1 MFPCR
6 GLAGSPCPVGVGC
19 GRRGRLMRT
28 LREIQPGQTVGRYE
42 FLLPIAQGGMAAVWA
57 ARLMGSRGFS
67 KLVAVKTMLPSF
79 SDEPQFEQMFLDEAR
94 IASRIRHPHVVEIYD
109 LGEQDD
115 ILYLVMEWVDGHPLS
130 ALRAAAAK
138 GGGIPLPIGVK
149 IVADACAGL
158 HAAHELRDEL
168 GEPLG
173 LVHRDMSPQNLLI
186 GYGGD
191 VKIGDFGVAKAAGR
205 TSENTAAG
213 HVKGKPPYMSP
224 EQALGLRVDRRTD
237 IFALGIVL
245 YQVTAGQHP
254 LRGETDVVTLQNIIA
269 GPEITPPRER
279 VPDYPKA
286 LEAVVLKALQ
296 RDPEKRFQTARDM
309 ELAIE
314 AAYGPSLP
322 RVRTE
327 EVGQVIT
334 SLLGRE
340 GEERRAALR
349 EATGLAD
356 LRELGATAV
365 RVGTPERADEVQTVV
380 ERGRMARAGGEGSGL
395 NPAAGPGSRP
405 PRLPAVSPHRGWWL
419 ALAVLA
425 AGVLLGAA
433 GAVGGGL
440 LRRTPILTSPDG
452 APGRAEAS
460 PLAGPSAGDHRAR
473 GDGHSL
479 LETRA
484 SAAAAPIKEVVRDT
498 GDGGSLTSSRSEQ
511 ARAGAASDPPGLS
524 TSGSGGARRKVE
536 MRRSREAAHAG
547 DPDFVPPP
555 IQDPGF

>member
-1 MFPCR
+1 
-6 GLAGSPCPVGVGC
+6 
-19 GRRGRLMRT
+19 MRT

-57 ARLMGSRGFS
+57 ARLKGSRGFS
-67 KLVAVKTMLPSF
+67 KLVAVKTMLPGF

-115 ILYLVMEWVDGHPLS
+115 MLYLVMEWVDGHPLS

-138 GGGIPLPIGVK
+138 SGGVPLPVGVK

-186 GYGGD
+186 SYGGD

-224 EQALGLRVDRRTD
+224 EQALGLRVDRRSD
-237 IFALGIVL
+237 VFALGIVL

-254 LRGETDVVTLQNIIA
+254 LRGETDVATLQNIIS
-269 GPEITPPRER
+269 GPEIMPPRER
-279 VPDYPKA
+279 VPGYPKA
-286 LEAVVLKALQ
+286 LEAVVLKALA

-309 ELAIE
+309 ELALE
-314 AAYGPSLP
+314 DAYGPSLP

-334 SLLGRE
+334 ALLGRE

-349 EATGLAD
+349 VATGLAD
-356 LRELGATAV
+356 QRELGT
-365 RVGTPERADEVQTVV
+365 VGRAGGLPRADDVQTVV
-380 ERGRMARAGGEGSGL
+380 EPGRMPSVSDERSEDVASTAGTV
-395 NPAAGPGSRP
+395 SRP
-405 PRLPAVSPHRGWWL
+405 SWLTDPRPLRGWWV

-425 AGVLLGAA
+425 AGVVLGAA

-440 LRRTPILTSPDG
+440 LRSTPSSNAADGNAGHAPVASVGVPTTFHDSAARAHQLSVRAGAEVILESE
-452 APGRAEAS
+452 GRATGERPTSTEPGLQAS
-460 PLAGPSAGDHRAR
+460 DAGPS
-473 GDGHSL
+473 
-479 LETRA
+479 RA
-484 SAAAAPIKEVVRDT
+484 S
-498 GDGGSLTSSRSEQ
+498 TSSTGRKPQ
-511 ARAGAASDPPGLS
+511 
-524 TSGSGGARRKVE
+524 TSLRHGPEV
-536 MRRSREAAHAG
+536 REG
-547 DPDFVPPP
+547 DPGFVPPP
-555 IQDPGF
+555 IQNPGF